1 MSEGNNF
8 DFLMSLQI
16 ETGSAIQ
23 KINDV
28 WSAMREMASKQV
40 ELKLQVN
47 ANYQNALRGLNE
59 TKLKLEEVS
68 KTSEQVKKE
77 AADIGETFEIALRK
91 ASGVS
96 KAAAKD
102 IQEAFNTGNIE
113 KMEQALAALQK
124 RAQSV
129 GSGHLKEWLNANGG
143 NISKMMQA
151 APTAAQTPAN
161 ELMLMRKL
169 QADVVKAAGE
179 LAGTKQGSSAQKA
192 AKTKLD
198 EANIN
203 LEETAKGLSMHAT
216 ALGHIFNTL
225 ADLDQEIVAIEAA
238 ATRATKHHDTGRAKE
253 IGFTLEIAKQ
263 YRAQIETLMS
273 GDVSGVGRAMSE
285 INSAVKMALEGKL
298 TLVMEEVS
306 QAIRDALTAKL
317 KLPKGDEN
325 MGAIRTEARAAY
337 QAAHMEVLNIME
349 KAAFE
354 AMGPALAK
362 WGPRLSAKMRGSYEG
377 IAGGGGNSVGADFAG
392 LAGKVAGMLG
402 NGGGGGHAG
411 MEPLVASIAA
421 IINQG
426 NAEKIWP
433 QLQLH
438 AHEPTLH
445 DSIYVAIQK
454 FNEKNPD
461 LVLKT
466 RLKFEL
472 PATGFVLP
480 LNKADLATQIAS
492 AFDEAG
498 KLIRL
503 SGVQVGYAPKRARA
517 AAGGGGGKASAA
529 APSDADSELSP
540 EELWAKYGASRV
552 RPSRRQTEAERAHN
566 DAVRQHEVADRNQLR
581 SRANQNPIDLI
592 REFGTGNPALLQMA
606 ESIKSAKDFTP
617 KTAEEAKLKLEKIK
631 EAETLLGTFFQQ
643 LYEEAKNL
651 AGAGNTRGSSGLNY
665 AGREFKA
672 QVGTSIR
679 SLSADKDEQASRR
692 AIREAEAAA
701 DARQA
706 YSDSRKLFDRGIYE
720 DVKGAPLDR
729 YRDRMEAYRRL
740 YELVRNYEREITAYT
755 HARNEEEIS
764 AANKRINSAMRELEI
779 QRDVLNSRL
788 LAGTRGSVGVR
799 RTEAEWRV
807 DATGSIYAESKFVK
821 SQSGEF
827 VRDQVSLKEAY
838 ARTATVLNETLRP
851 ALEHLNAT
859 MRAMQRE
866 ALVQGRTAELGGD
879 LTAASGHYARAQKM
893 QQMDFPGMLSAI
905 QTGGGPG
912 FDNISEAMAKTMR
925 LSAAEEAEYQKILAA
940 EGDIAKAEKFRNDLA
955 QQHLRSLMEEVAI
968 YKGQLL
974 PVVERQR
981 SEIALLDRYDNV
993 KRNQEQDPH
1002 GLKRAARGLSNTFGF
1017 YAGGMMVG
1025 FMAQSAFREAIG
1037 YQKELAEIQGVLA
1050 SKSPSDARKIGDA
1063 IQTLAMRYG
1072 ASIGETAQ
1080 AAKTLA
1086 QTGLNATEVAS
1097 ELNATLLGMRGLG
1110 ITINQMQELQ
1120 IAIHSVQEEMNNTNN
1135 TFITSAALVEKMSH
1149 VESQYAV
1156 SAQNLAD
1163 ALKISAPFVK
1173 TFAEGM
1179 RGKTDFVDVT
1189 SGITTVMVEQLRVSG
1204 TQAGN
1209 ALKTTLS
1216 RLLRPEILGKLQ
1228 TNFGL
1233 KLGTTRGEMLPLDE
1247 VFGEVAGK
1255 YKSMKAVGGPQSIKA
1270 DQMLA
1275 QLAGAHRVNYIA
1287 AVLNNYDQAMKV
1299 AEESANSFG
1308 EAQMRADMVMDTF
1321 GAKVTQ
1327 ARNAFQLFANDLLQN
1342 SLVADGLKGSLEG
1355 VAVVLGG
1362 LAGSLHGYGSGLA
1375 SVIGITGGT
1384 LAVKG
1389 IARGANRLGIARTA
1403 YQMGV
1408 SYGDLSTA
1416 INNRRKAEFA
1426 DRYSVGRAPVSLFG
1440 GVAAA
1445 EGSISK
1451 VGKGASMLGNAFGR
1465 LVNFIGP
1472 TGVILLGLTAFLG
1485 ILGGVHRM
1493 LNGASDDARR
1503 YGIRVKSD
1511 FESGV
1516 YDSPQYKAL
1525 DESLKNLGYTNIRK
1539 GISDVQGAM
1548 DARDVQ
1554 GVPRK
1559 YGAANYTELLGMSR
1573 RGELSNAPEIANDV
1587 IKMVANSNYITEDA
1601 KRKIRGISDEGERL
1615 AYVTKL
1621 IGEMAFA
1628 ATWQITQALAMA
1640 HDSIGRQV
1648 SDTLT
1653 GMQQLD
1659 AGRERTTRYAKV
1671 IGALGDMIMNRAVLT
1686 SPVSLTGVNGEG
1698 NIDPSIIKP
1707 GAVNKVRSF
1716 FEQSKMPTGQV
1727 NALFNAGSIHGA
1739 AGFFQQA
1746 IEQATES
1753 FQKAGRIAVST
1764 GELISRSF
1772 QILNDKTTQYTIED
1786 YKVDKTGNFFMGAH
1800 AGSAHEYIVDSM
1812 AKEALKVTG
1821 FQSELRQIDPR
1832 LYGNAGKPS
1841 DELAM
1846 SQTTQLLNEVESRA
1860 NELLQA
1866 VATKSGTVVK
1876 AFDTQAIAEFI
1887 RQQRHMAIAV
1897 QTGAQYIT
1905 VFKDKLLDMVLSLYT
1920 EMKKLDSADAFASRH
1935 GKAFNRDEKMRSMAQ
1950 QFFEQFD
1957 TFDASM
1963 AAEYTKK
1970 AQELK
1975 NTSVHGLVFNPNG
1988 DVVGPD
1994 GKVIDVNSADDNGPL
2009 QENKSTARRM
2019 QQLRGELAQMGE
2031 MFNQMMGGLYNLA
2044 QSMPNNPISKN
2055 IMEYMNKNLPKDVNG
2070 VPVGGLDAVT
2080 GLRNSTE
2087 RMYTDAD
2094 KGVLARR
2101 LRLLGSAQGL
2111 KGAENSADV
2120 GRMGLDVEEDMTK
2133 KSEGRL
2139 AVARQLL
2146 QARIDDL
2153 NYQVQQREL
2162 DADAAIYQ
2170 IEDLKGQ
2177 LLLTTENERQIQLQQ
2192 AKNDLT
2198 KQGLTNLKD
2207 GVEGLAGSIG
2217 NLDLFGQMFR
2227 TRGTEHRDAV
2237 RKYTENIFK
2246 SIADPL
2252 AKRMSDNLNS
2262 ALVDYLKDFDGLM
2275 NVAKSPEHKMK
2286 GDIIE
2291 AGDLVGGSWRNS
2303 IVSAGAEVASM
2314 LAAAMQGVAPKEGT
2328 SGRGGNVGTG
2338 GYGPSSSSDT
2348 TEAMLVGAGA
2358 VGSLILSGRGPKV
2371 GTTSAGSARGPMA
2384 LVPES
2389 FIKSITGKSKGGF
2402 WDKYNKNAPTTV
2414 GQQVIAGLGSYGGQ
2428 LVGTGIGGGGGM
2440 AQAGSSLG
2448 ATGGAI
2454 LGQAFI
2460 PIPGVGAAIGGFAG
2474 GALGGLLGGQFDS
2487 KALIDR
2493 EINHLDS
2500 IEFNTRETISAI
2512 EQQTDKLRKPDASL
2526 FNIPSGFNIPGYSPQ
2541 FGGGGG
2547 GGGVSL
2553 ARGAVQVSVGGGSN
2567 MSPTQIQQAVE
2578 RGVTEALNKGRTG
2591 TSRGNQKY

>member
-16 ETGSAIQ
+16 ETGNAVQ

-40 ELKLQVN
+40 ELKLEVN
-47 ANYQNALRGLNE
+47 ANYQNALRGLE
-59 TKLKLEEVS
+59 QTKQKLQEVS
-68 KTSEQVKKE
+68 KSAEQVKKE
-77 AADIGETFEIALRK
+77 AEDIGQTFEIALRK
-91 ASGVS
+91 AQGVS

-124 RAQSV
+124 RSQQV
-129 GSGHLKEWLNANGG
+129 GAGHLKEWLNTNGS

-169 QADVVKAAGE
+169 QGDVVKAAGE
-179 LAGTKQGSSAQKA
+179 LAATRQGSVAQKA

-198 EANIN
+198 EANIV
-203 LEETAKGLSMHAT
+203 LEETGKSLGLQAT
-216 ALGHIFNTL
+216 ALAQIFNTL
-225 ADLDQEIVAIEAA
+225 ADLDQEIAAIEAVA
-238 ATRATKHHDTGRAKE
+238 ARATKNHDTGRAKE
-253 IGFTLEIAKQ
+253 IGFTLDIAKQ

-306 QAIRDALTAKL
+306 QAIRGALSAKL

-325 MGAIRTEARAAY
+325 MGALRAEAMSAY
-337 QAAHMEVLNIME
+337 QTAHLEVLNLME

-354 AMGPALAK
+354 ALGPALAK
-362 WGPRLSAKMRGSYEG
+362 WGPRLSAKLRGAYG
-377 IAGGGGNSVGADFAG
+377 DVAGGGAGVGADFAG
-392 LAGKVAGMLG
+392 LAGKVAGMM
-402 NGGGGGHAG
+402 GGGGAG
-411 MEPLVASIAA
+411 RVGMDGLVASVAA

-426 NAEKIWP
+426 NADKIWP
-433 QLQLH
+433 NLQLY

-445 DSIYVAIQK
+445 DSVYTAIQK
-454 FNEKNPD
+454 FNEKNPE
-461 LVLKT
+461 LALKAK
-466 RLKFEL
+466 LKFEL

-480 LNKADLATQIAS
+480 LNKSDLASQIAS

-503 SGVQVGYAPKRARA
+503 SGIQVGYGTTRKARA
-517 AAGGGGGKASAA
+517 AAGGGSKAET
-529 APSDADSELSP
+529 SDADSDLSQ
-540 EELWAKYGASRV
+540 EQLWAKYGASRV
-552 RPSRRQTEAERAHN
+552 RPTRRQTEAERAHN

-581 SRANQNPIDLI
+581 ARANQNPMDLI
-592 REFGTGNPALLQMA
+592 REFGGGNPALLRMA

-617 KTAEEAKLKLEKIK
+617 KTAEEVKLKLDKIK

-672 QVGTSIR
+672 QVGTSVR
-679 SLSADKDEQASRR
+679 SLAADKEEQASRR

-755 HARNEEEIS
+755 HARNEEEIL
-764 AANKRINSAMRELEI
+764 AANKRINSSMRELEI
-779 QRDVLNSRL
+779 QRDILNSRL

-807 DATGSIYAESKFVK
+807 DSSGSIYAESKFVTG
-821 SQSGEF
+821 QNGQF
-827 VRDQVSLKEAY
+827 IRDQVSLKEAY

-851 ALEHLNAT
+851 ALEHLNVT

-866 ALVQGRTAELGGD
+866 ALVQGRTAEMAGD
-879 LTAASGHYARAQKM
+879 VGTAKAHYARAQGM

-905 QTGGGPG
+905 QQGSGAG
-912 FDNISEAMAKTMR
+912 FENITDAMAKTMR
-925 LSAAEEAEYQKILAA
+925 LSAAEQAEYDKILVA
-940 EGDIAKAEKFRNDLA
+940 EDGIAKAEKFRNDLA

-1025 FMAQSAFREAIG
+1025 FMAQSAFREAIN

-1050 SKSPSDARKIGDA
+1050 NKSPSDAKKIGDA
-1063 IQTLAMRYG
+1063 ITTMAMRYG

-1110 ITINQMQELQ
+1110 ITIQQMQELQ
-1120 IAIHSVQEEMNNTNN
+1120 IAIHSVQEEMNNSNA

-1216 RLLRPEILGKLQ
+1216 RLLRPEILAKLQ
-1228 TNFGL
+1228 GNFGL

-1247 VFGEVAGK
+1247 VFGEVAGR
-1255 YKSMKAVGGPQSIKA
+1255 YKAMKAAGGPQSIKA

-1287 AVLNNYDQAMKV
+1287 AVLNNYDQALKV

-1408 SYGDLSTA
+1408 GYGDLSTA
-1416 INNRRKAEFA
+1416 IDNRRRAEFA
-1426 DRYSVGRAPVSLFG
+1426 DRYSVGRSPVSLFG
-1440 GVAAA
+1440 AAAAA
-1445 EGSISK
+1445 EGNISK
-1451 VGKGASMLGNAFGR
+1451 VGKGASMLGSAFGK

-1485 ILGGVHRM
+1485 ILGGIHRM
-1493 LNGASDDARR
+1493 LNGANDDARK

-1539 GISDVQGAM
+1539 GIADVSGAMNAKDVQGIP
-1548 DARDVQ
+1548 Q
-1554 GVPRK
+1554 K
-1559 YGAANYTELLGMSR
+1559 YGAANYIELLGKSR
-1573 RGELSNAPEIANDV
+1573 RGELKNAPEIANDV
-1587 IKMVANSNYITEDA
+1587 IKMIANSNYITEDA

-1648 SDTLT
+1648 SDTMT

-1671 IGALGDMIMNRAVLT
+1671 IGALGDMIMNRAVLNR
-1686 SPVSLTGVNGEG
+1686 PVDFSGVNGEG

-1707 GAVNKVRSF
+1707 GAVHSVRAF
-1716 FEQSKMPTGQV
+1716 FEQSKMPVGQV

-1746 IEQATES
+1746 IEQAVDA
-1753 FQKAGRIAVST
+1753 FMKAGKTAATT
-1764 GELISRSF
+1764 GELISQAF
-1772 QILNDKTTQYTIED
+1772 QILDDKKTQYTIED
-1786 YKVDKTGNFFMGAH
+1786 YKVDQKGGFFRGAH

-1812 AKEALKVTG
+1812 AKEALKVTS
-1821 FQSELRQIDPR
+1821 FQKELQVIDPR

-1846 SQTTQLLNEVESRA
+1846 SQITQMLNEVEARA
-1860 NELLQA
+1860 NELLQG
-1866 VATKSGTVVK
+1866 VARSSGTVVK
-1876 AFDTQAIAEFI
+1876 AFDTEAIAEFV

-1905 VFKDKLLDMVLSLYT
+1905 VFKDKLLDLVLSLYT
-1920 EMKKLDSADAFASRH
+1920 EMKKLDSEDAFAARH
-1935 GKAFNRDEKMRSMAQ
+1935 GKAFNRAEKTRAMAQ

-1975 NTSVHGLVFNPNG
+1975 NTQVHGLVFNPGG

-1994 GKVIDVNSADDNGPL
+1994 GKVIDVNAPDDSNAPL
-2009 QENKSTARRM
+2009 TENKATARRM
-2019 QQLRGELAQMGE
+2019 QTLRGELLQMGE

-2044 QSMPNNPISKN
+2044 QSMPNNPISRN
-2055 IMEYMNKNLPKDVNG
+2055 ILNYMSQNLPKDANG
-2070 VPVGGLDAVT
+2070 IPVGGLDAVS

-2087 RMYTDAD
+2087 RLYTDSD
-2094 KGVLARR
+2094 REVLARR
-2101 LRLLGSAQGL
+2101 LRILNSSQRV
-2111 KGAENSADV
+2111 KGAENTADV
-2120 GRMGLDVEEDMTK
+2120 GRMALDVEEDMTK
-2133 KSEGRL
+2133 KTEGRL
-2139 AVARQLL
+2139 EVARQLL
-2146 QARIDDL
+2146 QARIEDL

-2162 DADAAIYQ
+2162 DADAAQYQ
-2170 IEDLKGQ
+2170 LEDLKGQ
-2177 LLLTTENERQIQLQQ
+2177 LLLSTEMERQTQLQQ

-2198 KQGLTNLKD
+2198 KQGLANLKE
-2207 GVEGLAGSIG
+2207 GVESLTGSIG

-2227 TRGTEHRDAV
+2227 TRGLDRRDAI

-2246 SIADPL
+2246 SVADPL
-2252 AKRMSDNLNS
+2252 AKRMSENLNA

-2286 GDIIE
+2286 GDIVE
-2291 AGDLVGGSWRNS
+2291 AGDLVGGVWRNS
-2303 IVSAGAEVASM
+2303 IVSAGSEVAAM
-2314 LAAAMQGVAPKEGT
+2314 LAAAMKGQA
-2328 SGRGGNVGTG
+2328 
-2338 GYGPSSSSDT
+2338 PSSTPTGQDYVGGIGAGMDSGASIV
-2348 TEAMLVGAGA
+2348 LGAGA
-2358 VGSLILSGRGPKV
+2358 IGAGVLMGGPRV
-2371 GTTSAGSARGPMA
+2371 GTTPDNSPRNKMA

-2389 FIKSITGKSKGGF
+2389 FIKSVVSKGKGGF
-2402 WDKYNKNAPTTV
+2402 WDKYNKNAPTTA
-2414 GQQVIAGLGSYGGQ
+2414 GQQIIAGLGSYGGQ
-2428 LVGTGIGGGGGM
+2428 LLGTGLGGGGSV
-2440 AQAGSSLG
+2440 AQAGSSVG
-2448 ATGGAI
+2448 AMAGSIA
-2454 LGQAFI
+2454 GQAFI
-2460 PIPGVGAAIGGFAG
+2460 PIPGLGAAVGGLVG
-2474 GALGGLLGGQFDS
+2474 GALGGLLGGKLDGRPP
-2487 KALIDR
+2487 IDR
-2493 EINHLDS
+2493 EINHLEA

-2526 FNIPSGFNIPGYSPQ
+2526 FNLPSGFNIPGYSPQ
-2541 FGGGGG
+2541 FAGGGGG
-2547 GGGVSL
+2547 GGISL
-2553 ARGAVQVSVGGGSN
+2553 ARGAVQVNVGGGSN
-2567 MSPTQIQQAVE
+2567 MSSSQIQQAVE
-2578 RGVTEALNKGRTG
+2578 KGVTEALNKGRTG
-2591 TSRGNQKY
+2591 TPRSNSKY